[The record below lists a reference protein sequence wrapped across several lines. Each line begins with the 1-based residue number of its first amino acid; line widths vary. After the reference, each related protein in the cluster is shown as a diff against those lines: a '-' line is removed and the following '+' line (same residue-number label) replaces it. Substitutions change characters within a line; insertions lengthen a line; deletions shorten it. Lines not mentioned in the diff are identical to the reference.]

1 MKMLFYIIK
10 WLKYKRAR
18 CAAKY
23 RVLAL
28 QVGFCVGRKERG
40 PWAAYM
46 KFTYVQATDMFT
58 L

>member
-1 MKMLFYIIK
+1 MLFYIIK

-23 RVLAL
+23 RVLAR